1 MASENEFVRK
11 DVYEADQRAL
21 MSEIKLGNAEIL
33 KRFDQ
38 IAIELNGKIEK
49 INTDLNNKIDKV
61 NADLNSKI
69 DKVNADLN
77 SRIDKF
83 ETQVNSRFDKLEARV
98 EIIDA
103 NVQYLNKRLDDTQL
117 YMSWILA
124 LIGILVAVA
133 VVAVP
138 YFFRKIFKPS
148 ITLEQVEELIN
159 TKIEQAFRTHS
170 LSVS

>member
-1 MASENEFVRK
+1 MANENEFVRK

-38 IAIELNGKIEK
+38 VAIELNGKIEK
-49 INTDLNNKIDKV
+49 INVELNNKIDKFATDLDKKIDKV
-61 NADLNSKI
+61 NADLS
-69 DKVNADLN
+69 
-77 SRIDKF
+77 SRIDKL
-83 ETQVNSRFDKLEARV
+83 EAQTNSRFDKLEARI

-117 YMSWILA
+117 YMNWILG

-138 YFFRKIFKPS
+138 VFFRKIFKPS

-159 TKIEQAFRTHS
+159 TKIEQAFMNRRLT
-170 LSVS
+170 VS

>member
-38 IAIELNGKIEK
+38 VAIELNGKIEK
-49 INTDLNNKIDKV
+49 INVELNNKIDKFATDLDKKIDKV
-61 NADLNSKI
+61 NADLS
-69 DKVNADLN
+69 
-77 SRIDKF
+77 SRIDKL
-83 ETQVNSRFDKLEARV
+83 EAQTNSRFDKLEARIEV
-98 EIIDA
+98 IDA
-103 NVQYLNKRLDDTQL
+103 NLQYLNKRLDDTQL

-159 TKIEQAFRTHS
+159 TKIEQAFMNRRLT
-170 LSVS
+170 VS

>member
-1 MASENEFVRK
+1 MANENEFVRK

-38 IAIELNGKIEK
+38 FAIELNGKIEK

-61 NADLNSKI
+61 NADLS
-69 DKVNADLN
+69 
-77 SRIDKF
+77 SRIDKL
-83 ETQVNSRFDKLEARV
+83 EAQTNSRFDKLEARI

-117 YMSWILA
+117 YMNWILG

-138 YFFRKIFKPS
+138 GFFRKIFKPS

-159 TKIEQAFRTHS
+159 TKIEQAFMNHRLT
-170 LSVS
+170 VS